1 MFKVTNKDTR
11 TTPLRCSGVF
21 TVNFEQISHLT
32 RVSNVNFEH
41 LISAILAII
50 CIAVKANFHFLMT
63 KNIYLRDV
71 YTALKI
77 TAGQRSLTV
86 TTGFVI
92 TEKLR

>member
-1 MFKVTNKDTR
+1 MFKVTNKETR

-21 TVNFEQISHLT
+21 TVNFEHISHLT

-50 CIAVKANFHFLMT
+50 CIAVKTDFHFLMT
-63 KNIYLRDV
+63 KNIYLEDA

-92 TEKLR
+92 TEKLL